1 MLQENG
7 DDAWLDAVLGQ
18 LVQTAP
24 RVEALLARHFPGSGG
39 ALYPDAAGNVCVTEN
54 AGSASARPASVYARC
69 VAKLG
74 KLVEAFCAAAIDQA
88 AAACIRLAKERTVF
102 ACALDLARH
111 PLNPMQRQLFIAR
124 MMPSTAPLHRQ
135 DDATASCIWLRLWT
149 LHAWVLE
156 LRLALALTG
165 GAARPDQTLLQSLDG
180 HLSRLLQPDAYWLCI
195 ELCTARAAAMV
206 ARAPMDVL
214 PVGHLAWPNRLGA
227 LLPEGVFDT
236 SSLGR
241 AGIGLSEEDGHI
253 WLRFGNRFAEV
264 PNLVEA
270 RTRLWR
276 DTQMEATRLCSML

>member
-7 DDAWLDAVLGQ
+7 DEAWLDAILGQ

-39 ALYPDAAGNVCVTEN
+39 TLYPDAAGNVCVTEN
-54 AGSASARPASVYARC
+54 VGGASARPASVYARC
-69 VAKLG
+69 VTKLG
-74 KLVEAFCAAAIDQA
+74 KLVEAFSAAAIDQA

-124 MMPSTAPLHRQ
+124 MMPSMAPLHRQ

-165 GAARPDQTLLQSLDG
+165 GAGRSDQALLQTLDSDLA
-180 HLSRLLQPDAYWLCI
+180 RLLQPEAHWLSVD
-195 ELCTARAAAMV
+195 LCMASATEMV
-206 ARAPMDVL
+206 ARAPLDVL
-214 PVGHLAWPNRLGA
+214 PVGNLAWPNRLGA
-227 LLPEGVFDT
+227 LLPETGWDAR
-236 SSLGR
+236 SLGR
-241 AGIGLSEEDGHI
+241 CGIERRHGEGMS
-253 WLRFGNRFAEV
+253 WFRFSRRFAET
-264 PNLVEA
+264 PNLHEA
-270 RTRLWR
+270 STRLPHGMR
-276 DTQMEATRLCSML
+276 AGA